1 MKVYYVLAIPV
12 ALNMMG
18 PWPVVVLYL
27 IRRMMIRRKNK
38 NVEDELHH
46 GGGNMEDGGDG
57 KNRYMVPPMRTAPL
71 AVPEKTYI
79 TNDSIRREKSNN

>member
-38 NVEDELHH
+38 NLEDELHH
-46 GGGNMEDGGDG
+46 GGGNMEEIYSG
-57 KNRYMVPPMRTAPL
+57 VPVLTDWRASL
-71 AVPEKTYI
+71 VEK
-79 TNDSIRREKSNN
+79 